1 MKAKR
6 KTKAQLDQERAEREK
21 QKAERERIK
30 QQRDHEKAEMAARRR
45 EEAKRREWLKKQRS
59 RPRSELPSAHAGEL
73 IYIHKRVLDGFMKQ
87 IGKRIEITS
96 SQVIGGSG
104 GTYVMEYTTKHGG
117 RGTLE
122 LFDLGPMP

>member
-6 KTKAQLDQERAEREK
+6 KTKAQIEQERAEREK

-30 QQRDHEKAEMAARRR
+30 QQRDREKEEKAAQRR
-45 EEAKRREWLKKQRS
+45 ENAKRLEWLRKQRS
-59 RPRSELPSAHAGEL
+59 RPRMELPSAYPGESVH
-73 IYIHKRVLDGFMKQ
+73 IHKRVLDGFMKQ
-87 IGKRIEITS
+87 IGKQIEITS

-104 GTYVMEYTTKHGG
+104 GMYVVEYTTKHGG